1 MGPSSDVMPA
11 TKPTTP
17 ELTASPEHIQDTS
30 SLERPIHTGL
40 LKGCLDSTL
49 EFLSTSS
56 NERLLGVL
64 GLLVIGTYIILG
76 RLGLLLIGA
85 ALGAILHASWEGPA
99 HSNNNDILSAPK
111 KRRELALEVSK
122 RLLDWPLRTI
132 SATRNEGTDG
142 NIVAPPEDLSTSDLE
157 YGTFRPATAAA
168 LRVLTDAVVKDY
180 VKYGQDPLW

>member
-1 MGPSSDVMPA
+1 MGPSSDDVPA
-11 TKPTTP
+11 SKPTAP
-17 ELTASPEHIQDTS
+17 ELTASPEHIQDTTS
-30 SLERPIHTGL
+30 PERPFHTGL
-40 LKGCLDSTL
+40 LKECLDSAL

-99 HSNNNDILSAPK
+99 HFNNNDILSMPK

-132 SATRNEGTDG
+132 SATSDEGTDG

-157 YGTFRPATAAA
+157 YGTFRPETAAA
-168 LRVLTDAVVKDY
+168 LRALTDAVVKDY
-180 VKYGQDPLW
+180 VKYGL